1 MLVVQYTWIVS
12 CTDQMCF
19 FNPVSFR
26 GRCASCFARQA
37 LLFLSG
43 PSFRW
48 FLSLS
53 TGSFPRS
60 CLVRL
65 CFRFGAAV
73 LVLHAVGLEIN
84 QISISISTMVLC
96 SSTLPVSRSE
106 LLVASDLLGFRLL
119 RSIGTSTE
127 YRRSTAAVV
136 PSYLVSKL
144 GAALVQFAQWRSIR
158 NRLDTRSCC

>member
-1 MLVVQYTWIVS
+1 LYRSNVLLQPGVVS
-12 CTDQMCF
+12 GKMCF
-19 FNPVSFR
+19 LFR
-26 GRCASCFARQA
+26 AT
-37 LLFLSG
+37 G
-43 PSFRW
+43 PSFLERP
-48 FLSLS
+48 FFSMVLILS

>member
-1 MLVVQYTWIVS
+1 MLVALCTWIVS
-12 CTDQMCF
+12 CIIDQMRF
-19 FNPVSFR
+19 FSD
-26 GRCASCFARQA
+26 AWQA
-37 LLFLSG
+37 LLFWAALLFPVLIFEYRFFSWVLVSCDCASTFLFRATVL
-43 PSFRW
+43 PVSCCTCSPRCRVRDIQYRFRW
-48 FLSLS
+48 NRQWSSASLL
-53 TGSFPRS
+53 F
-60 CLVRL
+60 
-65 CFRFGAAV
+65 FA
-73 LVLHAVGLEIN
+73 
-84 QISISISTMVLC
+84 
-96 SSTLPVSRSE
+96 SRSE